1 MDIPEKNVNQWT
13 LLLSRRFSGFFW
25 TQFFTAFNDNV
36 YKNALIIYVS
46 FYSLE
51 KLYFNPNMMINL
63 GAGLFILPF
72 FLFSASSGQLSD
84 KYEKS
89 GLIRKIKL
97 GEICI
102 MSLAC
107 LGFLIESLAL
117 LYLVLFLTGAQST
130 FFSPAKYSIIPQH
143 LTEKELIGGNA
154 LVEMGTFAAILLG
167 TMTGGILIQTGYGK
181 TALSI
186 AVLVFACIG
195 WVTSRFIPKA
205 PPADPNL
212 KFQWNPLKQTL
223 KTIRFAKQDPTIW
236 RCIWGISWFWF
247 LGGAFL
253 TQIPN
258 YTRTCLMGNESV
270 ATLCLT
276 MFSMGIGVGSMLCE
290 KLSNHRVDLG
300 LTTFGVLGLC
310 IFGTDIPFA
319 YTAPSEQV
327 MSLNTFLLT
336 DGSYRIVIDLFM
348 YSVFGGF
355 YIVPLYAY
363 IQQQTPFE
371 IRSRVIAGTNIINAM
386 LMVLSSVL
394 GMVYLGIL
402 KQSIPSF
409 FLLLSGLSLVFF
421 SVLFFIEPLF
431 IYAFMN
437 WVSRTIN
444 VRWILPSFE
453 LHDNQS
459 DTFQKRGSF
468 LSSERRNIS
477 S

>member
-1 MDIPEKNVNQWT
+1 MDHPEKNVNQWA
-13 LLLSRRFSGFFW
+13 LLFSRRFSGFFW

-46 FYSLE
+46 FYSLD
-51 KLYFNPNMMINL
+51 KLYFNPNLLINL

-89 GLIRKIKL
+89 GLIRKVKM
-97 GEICI
+97 GEIFI
-102 MSLAC
+102 MSLVC
-107 LGFLIESLAL
+107 IGFLIESLTL
-117 LYLVLFLTGAQST
+117 LYFVLFLTGTQST
-130 FFSPAKYSIIPQH
+130 FFSPAKYSIIPQQ
-143 LTEKELIGGNA
+143 LDENELIGGNA
-154 LVEMGTFAAILLG
+154 MVEMGTFAAILLG
-167 TMTGGILIQTGYGK
+167 TMTGGILIQTYYGK

-186 AVLVFACIG
+186 AVIVFACIG
-195 WVTSRFIPKA
+195 WLTSLFIPKA

-212 KFQWNPLKQTL
+212 QFQWNPFIQTF
-223 KTIRFAKQDPTIW
+223 KTIRMAKQDPTIW

-258 YTRTCLMGNESV
+258 FTRTCLMGDESV

-276 MFSMGIGVGSMLCE
+276 MFSMGIGVGSLLCE

-300 LTTFGVLGLC
+300 LTTFGVIGLC

-319 YTAPSEQV
+319 YSTSSDMV
-327 MSLNTFLLT
+327 MSLTTFLQT
-336 DGSYRIVIDLFM
+336 DGSYRIVADLFM

-363 IQQQTPFE
+363 IQKNTPQM

-386 LMVLSSVL
+386 LMVSSSLL
-394 GMVYLGIL
+394 GLVYLGIF
-402 KQSIPSF
+402 KQTIPSF
-409 FLLLSGLSLVFF
+409 FLLLSVI
-421 SVLFFIEPLF
+421 SVLFFSFLFYYEPLF
-431 IYAFMN
+431 LRAFMN
-437 WVSRTIN
+437 WA
-444 VRWILPSFE
+444 
-453 LHDNQS
+453 
-459 DTFQKRGSF
+459 
-468 LSSERRNIS
+468 RNKH
-477 S
+477 